1 MLLETLLNFPFE
13 FEFWD
18 VCNTLELFGPVKK
31 KWYETIF
38 LA

>member
-31 KWYETIF
+31 NGMKLYF
-38 LA
+38 